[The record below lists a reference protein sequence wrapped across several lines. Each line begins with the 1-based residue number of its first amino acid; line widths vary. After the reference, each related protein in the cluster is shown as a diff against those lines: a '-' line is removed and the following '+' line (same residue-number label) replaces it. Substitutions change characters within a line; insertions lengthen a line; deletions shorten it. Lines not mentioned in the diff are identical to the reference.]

1 MMRILRDIPYAEAG
15 IGHHGTRR
23 LATLRMDAY
32 LPEGAEGPVPAVV
45 LAFGGAFHRGS
56 KEDDSFPTAGR
67 FGPNTAMA
75 EYCRRFAAEGLACF
89 SVGYR
94 LAGDDP
100 DPGTTPVLTRPD
112 DLPMGRI
119 AEVREIMGLPPATA
133 RQMADVMEA
142 AIDDM
147 AAAARAVAA
156 RAAEFGIDPQRV
168 VLGGWSAGGRA
179 AAYAAL
185 AERVPCVGVLSLSG
199 LMQVEDI
206 VAHVAPGRP
215 QPPLMMVVA
224 EHDVGYLRD
233 AGAAMVRA
241 LRERGCD
248 ARLVGVPG
256 RDHWYAAEAMTD
268 AGVTLQQV
276 LRAALRDW
284 TGV

>member
-1 MMRILRDIPYAEAG
+1 MRILRDIPYAEAG
-15 IGHHGTRR
+15 IGHHGTPRR
-23 LATLRMDAY
+23 TTLRMDAY
-32 LPEGAEGPVPAVV
+32 LPEGAAGPVPAVV

-89 SVGYR
+89 SVSYR

-112 DLPMGRI
+112 DVPVGRI
-119 AEVREIMGLPPATA
+119 AQVREILSLPPTTP
-133 RQMADVMEA
+133 RQMAGVMEA

-156 RAAEFGIDPQRV
+156 RAAEFGIDPRRM
-168 VLGGWSAGGRA
+168 VLGGWSAGGRI
-179 AAYAAL
+179 AAYAAY
-185 AERVPCVGVLSLSG
+185 ADGVPCVGVLSLSG

-206 VAHVAPGRP
+206 ATHVAPGRP
-215 QPPLMMVVA
+215 QPPLLMVLA
-224 EHDVGYLRD
+224 EEDIDYLRE
-233 AGAAMVRA
+233 AGAAMVQA

-268 AGVTLQQV
+268 AGVPLQQAV
-276 LRAALRDW
+276 RAALRDW